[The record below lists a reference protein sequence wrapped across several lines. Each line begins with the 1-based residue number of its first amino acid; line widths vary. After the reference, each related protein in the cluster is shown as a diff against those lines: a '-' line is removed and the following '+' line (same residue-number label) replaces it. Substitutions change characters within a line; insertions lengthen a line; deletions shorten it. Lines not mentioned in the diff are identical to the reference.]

1 MIRDAN
7 RLHGTHGTLMCV
19 SQDASSYLA
28 TWTTTSLTAAVEVN
42 TTSPAAAVV

>member
-28 TWTTTSLTAAVEVN
+28 TLDDDVIDCSC
-42 TTSPAAAVV
+42 